1 MEREMKKLLLIGAI
15 TVMSSAALAQPSQSQ
30 GGAQAGT
37 NGTADTTN
45 AGAMSNPSRA
55 SDMTNGTT
63 SGTNT
68 GNAAHPVETTGPSG
82 QMSKPATTK

>member
-1 MEREMKKLLLIGAI
+1 MKKLLLIGAI
-15 TVMSSAALAQPSQSQ
+15 TLMSSAAFAQPSQSQ

-45 AGAMSNPSRA
+45 SGAMSNPGRA
-55 SDMTNGTT
+55 NDMTKGTT

-68 GNAAHPVETTGPSG
+68 GNATRSVETTGPSG